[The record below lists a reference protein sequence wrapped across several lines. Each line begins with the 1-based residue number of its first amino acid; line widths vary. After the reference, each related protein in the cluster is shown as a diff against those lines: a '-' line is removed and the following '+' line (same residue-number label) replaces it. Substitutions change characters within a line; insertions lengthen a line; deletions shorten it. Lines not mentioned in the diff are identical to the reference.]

1 MKRLLLIA
9 FTLSSFLLAQSS
21 IYILCEGNYNSLNSS
36 LWSINSEHTQVEGP
50 IYWNLSTNPLGDTG
64 QSLKIH
70 NDKLYIVM
78 NNSNTIEIAD
88 LCNGFQ
94 YAASID
100 IPYAGPRDIEIVN
113 DIAYISCWYL
123 NGILCIDLQDYSI
136 IDTLSC
142 NGLPEDLLYYNNKLY
157 TSITMNPDW
166 SSSDKVL
173 EFDLSTESPV
183 VSDTFIV
190 VTGPEELLGF
200 QGCIYV
206 SSTYYDSDWN
216 TYAGNSK
223 IDLSTKVVMTKDFGV
238 TFSFG
243 RDITVLNDKVYR
255 VYNNGICSLT
265 DSLTMDPNGQIG
277 NFSSIYSM
285 ASYNDRIY
293 FGLSDYTA
301 PDNVVI
307 VDINGNEINNFQV
320 GAIPGSFAFYEPN
333 STKISNKNNS
343 KLSYF
348 QLSQNYPNPF
358 NGTTSIPFKIPKSG
372 YVTLSIY
379 NSVGQHVVNLIDYNR
394 PAGDYSIAWNGLNK
408 TGVPVSNGI
417 YYAVLKTAHQY
428 SGIKMLYLK

>member
-9 FTLSSFLLAQSS
+9 STLSSLLLAQSS
-21 IYILCEGNYNSLNSS
+21 SYILCEGNYNNLNSS
-36 LWSINSEHTQVEGP
+36 LWSINSDYTQVEGP
-50 IYWNLSTNPLGDTG
+50 IYWNLSINPLGDTG

-70 NDKLYIVM
+70 DDKLYIIM

-88 LCNGFQ
+88 LSNGFQ
-94 YAASID
+94 YATSID

-123 NGILCIDLQDYSI
+123 NGILCIDLQDNSI
-136 IDTLSC
+136 IDTLNC

-157 TSITMNPDW
+157 ISITMNPDW

-173 EFDLSTESPV
+173 EFDLSTDTPA

-190 VTGPEELLGF
+190 IAGPEELLGF

-206 SSTYYDSDWN
+206 SSTYYDTDWN

-265 DSLTMDPNGQIG
+265 DSLTMDPSDQIG
-277 NFSSIYSM
+277 NYSSIYSM
-285 ASYNDRIY
+285 ASYDARIY
-293 FGLSDYTA
+293 FGISDYTA
-301 PDNVVI
+301 PDNVIIIDTNNV
-307 VDINGNEINNFQV
+307 EINNFQV

-333 STKISNKNNS
+333 SLKISGNNS
-343 KLSYF
+343 TKLSHF

-358 NGTTSIPFKIPKSG
+358 NGTTQIPFKLLKTGHVII
-372 YVTLSIY
+372 TIN
-379 NSVGQHVVNLIDYNR
+379 NSLGQHITTLVNAKKT
-394 PAGDYSIAWNGLNK
+394 AGDYSIAWDGLNK

-417 YYAVLKTAHQY
+417 YYAVLKTAYQY